1 MNKKLLPAIS
11 IGIAVLLIGSIAY
24 AADRRKNAKNT
35 GRPVDDIHEEELLQA
50 ELLRDLAPQDKKPV
64 VSEDSKMIAA
74 IIADDNKEASESDK
88 TVSK

>member
-1 MNKKLLPAIS
+1 MKKKLLPAIS

-50 ELLRDLAPQDKKPV
+50 ELLRDLAHQDKKPV

>member
-1 MNKKLLPAIS
+1 MKKKLLPAIS

-74 IIADDNKEASESDK
+74 IISDDNKEASESDK